1 MFYFIIYYK
10 LLYIHVRFVFMM
22 MYNSFTTQSVCF
34 TGI

>member
-1 MFYFIIYYK
+1 
-10 LLYIHVRFVFMM
+10 MM